1 MRYGMLLIIYWLLTA
16 TTALATTEEIEQ
28 RVVSMDTASLLSQTL
43 LIGYNAN
50 DRNGVVSRSNAG
62 LKELVRKYRPGGVV
76 LFKRNFDFSRDAQH
90 ARRHIH
96 QLITDLQAASLFH
109 HNDQRGIPLWV
120 AVDHEGGSLL
130 QLKKGV
136 TRIPSAMHIATSRN
150 APLAFR
156 VGQLMGRDLY
166 TLGFNMLLGPVA
178 DINNNDEEDVIG
190 KRAYGSNKELVAQMA
205 SAVMEGIQSSSVLAV
220 VKHYPGHGDSR
231 GNPHFTLPI
240 IQYQDPATLE
250 QWDLYPFR
258 YAIDHGAAA
267 LMTSHLLVPALD
279 QHLPVSLS
287 DKAIARKL
295 RQDMGFHGL
304 VISDDIGDMLAVT
317 MNAHQQ
323 HVRSRFDATRMA
335 LEAGTDMVMVAH
347 IYGQEDTRH
356 PERTM
361 TTQEFAHYYRQL
373 LDYFDATE
381 ERREILRRH
390 VRRILLNKQR
400 FIPPAYDKA
409 RDSTGFPSLPVWSSR
424 HEDEQFARSVAEQA
438 VVLISA
444 RGKPVFHLED
454 QQLFHSNGGIV
465 GDQQSHDVVIASPVY
480 KDDELGDSLGR
491 RLQDIGYARPSI
503 VHMVYGYKSKDA
515 LAGAS
520 RRWGE
525 KVERLYYTRS
535 NGQRKYNDDA
545 IQRKADE
552 IVAALSTKQQALLIF
567 GMVTVAQGK
576 VLEAVLKHR
585 QLTQHVSDIIVL
597 LYKEPY
603 HLARTVYENPRVSV
617 LSLPAFPDLR
627 IAADVLAGSLSPK
640 PVSYLP
646 FNVPGMVDRAR
657 ALGAPIVPLPV
668 NHGSIPIDHYAAE
681 PTSHQ
686 VVAKAPANTTSPTN
700 AEAEIVTDSAA
711 GSAGES
717 HRPRPAWE
725 LLLEFAFILALA
737 MAVTLFMRK
746 MELGKPVVIISF
758 VLVLIIGTG
767 IMGFFTSGEVLGLI
781 RPLLGG
787 ITGGAVP
794 TS

>member
-1 MRYGMLLIIYWLLTA
+1 MMRYGMVWLAGWLLTA
-16 TTALATTEEIEQ
+16 TTALAATAADIEQ
-28 RVVSMDTASLLSQTL
+28 RVASMDTATLLSQTL
-43 LIGYNAN
+43 LLGYNAN

-62 LKELVRKYRPGGVV
+62 LKKLVEDYHPGGVV

-90 ARRHIH
+90 ARQHIH
-96 QLITDLQAASLFH
+96 RLITDLQAASLFH
-109 HNDQRGIPLWV
+109 GDGQHGIPLFV
-120 AVDHEGGSLL
+120 SVDHEGGSLL

-166 TLGFNMLLGPVA
+166 ALGFNMLLGPVA

-205 SAVMEGIQSSSVLAV
+205 SAVMEGIQSASVLAV

-231 GNPHFTLPI
+231 GNPHFTLPV
-240 IQYQDPATLE
+240 IQYQDPAALE

-279 QHLPVSLS
+279 QRLPVSLS

-295 RQDMGFHGL
+295 RQDMGFKGL

-317 MNAHQQ
+317 MNKHQQ

-335 LEAGTDMVMVAH
+335 LEADTDMVMVAH
-347 IYGQEDTRH
+347 IYGKEDGRH

-361 TTQEFAHYYRQL
+361 TTAEFARYYRQL

-390 VRRILLNKQR
+390 VRRILLSKQR

-409 RDSTGFPSLPVWSSR
+409 RDSTGFPSLPVWNSR

-444 RGKPVFHLED
+444 RGKAVFHLED
-454 QQLFHSNGGIV
+454 QQLFHSNGGII

-535 NGQRKYNDDA
+535 NGQRKYNHDA

-576 VLEAVLKHR
+576 VLEAVLRHEK
-585 QLTQHVSDIIVL
+585 LAQHVSDILVL

-603 HLARTVYENPRVSV
+603 HLARTVYENPLVSV
-617 LSLPAFPDLR
+617 ISLPAFPDLR

-646 FNVPGMVDRAR
+646 FNVPGMIDRAR
-657 ALGAPIVPLPV
+657 ALGKSIVPLATSNAPA
-668 NHGSIPIDHYAAE
+668 PADHYSVEQPGPQPATSSASSSVTEETAVADGTAE
-681 PTSHQ
+681 GIGKTQ
-686 VVAKAPANTTSPTN
+686 Q
-700 AEAEIVTDSAA
+700 
-711 GSAGES
+711 
-717 HRPRPAWE
+717 PRPAWE
-725 LLLEFAFILALA
+725 LLLEFAFILILA

-746 MELGKPVVIISF
+746 MELGKPVVIICF

-787 ITGGAVP
+787 ITGEVAP
-794 TS
+794 PS